1 MKKELTLLT
10 LEEIKKLTEI
20 KKLKK
25 KDVEILLLSV
35 CMEKHKGYDIED
47 ENDKIDSLDLESY
60 EKTLY
65 GKELLNLKFK
75 YLIDNYKFDENILS
89 NVFRFCVMWSNLEN
103 AKYLL
108 ENNKFKIMEN
118 SKLILKSQC
127 PILYKIYLETQS

>member
-1 MKKELTLLT
+1 MKIELTLLT

-35 CMEKHKGYDIED
+35 CMEKHKGYDIEA
-47 ENDKIDSLDLESY
+47 ENDKIDSSDLESY

-65 GKELLNLKFK
+65 GKKLLNLKFK
-75 YLIDNYKFDENILS
+75 YLIDNYKFDENTLG
-89 NVFRFCVMWSNLEN
+89 NVFRFCVMCSNLEN

-108 ENNKFKIMEN
+108 ENNKFEIMEN

>member
-1 MKKELTLLT
+1 MKKELNLLT
-10 LEEIKKLTEI
+10 QEEI

-35 CMEKHKGYDIED
+35 CMEKHKDYDIED
-47 ENDKIDSLDLESY
+47 ENDKINSLDLESY

-65 GKELLNLKFK
+65 GKKLLNLKFK
-75 YLIDNYKFDENILS
+75 YLIDNYKFDENTLR
-89 NVFRFCVMWSNLEN
+89 NVFRFCIMSANLEN

-108 ENNKFKIMEN
+108 ENNKFEIIKN
-118 SKLILKSQC
+118 SKLILKSQY